1 MKPGSE
7 KSPRVFAIIVNYNGW
22 QHSIECVSSLLN
34 LSHSNCQVVV
44 CDNHSNDRS
53 FEKILN
59 FVRTRFPEPLP
70 VAKWFLNDPSQA
82 SRIECFESYGPG
94 QSRRSCAVSG
104 PGVMAIRTT
113 ANLGFA
119 GGNNVGIRYALSAGD
134 ADYVWLLNPDTVVRP
149 PALSAMVARMQAVP
163 EAGICGS
170 TILYYDDPRKI
181 QSLGGARYL
190 KWAGVGVQL
199 GAGRRWPMNVP
210 AEPIEKELS
219 YVSGASMLVSRPFL
233 ETIGLMEEGYF
244 LYFEE
249 IDWARRAEG
258 RFKLAYAPDSI
269 VYHKEGSAIGSSR
282 SGRRRSPQSFFWL
295 TRSRLQFT
303 TKYYPEAVPSVIL
316 YSLINC
322 MQWALLNR
330 NPSILLAGVKACGG
344 AGRGAIRDRRTR

>member
-1 MKPGSE
+1 MQPNFE
-7 KSPRVFAIIVNYNGW
+7 KSPKVYAVIVNYNGW
-22 QHSIECVSSLLN
+22 KHSIDCLGSLLN
-34 LSHSNCQVVV
+34 LSHSNCQIVI
-44 CDNHSNDRS
+44 CDNHSGDHS
-53 FEKILN
+53 LEKIIS
-59 FVRTRFPEPLP
+59 FVSAQFPEKAP
-70 VAKWFLNDPSQA
+70 VRRWFLSNPYEA
-82 SRIECFESYGPG
+82 SRIESFEGYGSGKFRRRG
-94 QSRRSCAVSG
+94 QTSG
-104 PGVMAIRTT
+104 PDIILIRTT

-134 ADYVWLLNPDTVVRP
+134 ADYVWLLNNDTLVSP
-149 PALSAMVARMQAVP
+149 QALSAMVERMKAVP

-199 GAGRRWPMNVP
+199 GAKKNWPINVQ
-210 AEPIEKELS
+210 AESIEKVLS
-219 YVSGASMLVSRPFL
+219 YVSGASMLVSKPFL

-249 IDWARRAEG
+249 IDWARRAAG
-258 RFKLAYAPDSI
+258 RFRLTYAPDSI

-282 SGRRRSPQSFFWL
+282 SGRHRSPQSFFWL
-295 TRSRLQFT
+295 TRSRLRFT
-303 TKYYPEAVPSVIL
+303 GKYYPEAVPSVTL

-330 NPSILLAGVKACGG
+330 NPRILLAGVKACGS
-344 AGRGAIRDRRTR
+344 AGHSAVRERCDR